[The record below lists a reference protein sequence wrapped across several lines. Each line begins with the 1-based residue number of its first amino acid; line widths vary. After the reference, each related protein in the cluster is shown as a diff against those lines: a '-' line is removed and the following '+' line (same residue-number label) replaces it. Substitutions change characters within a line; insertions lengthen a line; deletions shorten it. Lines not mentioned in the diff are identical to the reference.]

1 MATKNNYEKRI
12 IELEHQVENLLKCL
26 AQSNDATK
34 KLAHATLTVVRRNP
48 GREEITDVIEM
59 VS

>member
-1 MATKNNYEKRI
+1 MAKQTNEARI
-12 IELEHQVENLLKCL
+12 EELERQVDGLLKCL

-34 KLAHATLTVVRRNP
+34 KLAHATLSVVRRNP
-48 GREEITDVIEM
+48 GREEISDAIEM